1 MRNSIEINT
10 KEDLIHFIES
20 NELTTNQV
28 NELLR
33 TASIHCLFIYDHTPK
48 ERARLLREMFK
59 RKELRVFIDIG

>member
-1 MRNSIEINT
+1 MKIEINT
-10 KEDLIHFIES
+10 KEDLIQFIES

-28 NELLR
+28 NELLQ
-33 TASIHCLFIYDHTPK
+33 TASIHCLFIYDHAPK

>member
-1 MRNSIEINT
+1 MKIEINT

-48 ERARLLREMFK
+48 ERAQLLREMFK
-59 RKELRVFIDIG
+59 RKELRVFIDNLN